1 MRAREKKENSN
12 IAATYLKNKYNLKS
26 TLCCLKLLNWQIL
39 VKTLDLIDPCVNTR
53 PLIKEMIS
61 IWITLK
67 YMKVGKD
74 QL

>member
-12 IAATYLKNKYNLKS
+12 LAATYLKNKYNLKS

-39 VKTLDLIDPCVNTR
+39 VKTLDLNTR